1 MPRERILILGGTRDA
16 RQIAEA
22 LLGEGY
28 AVISSLAGVTETP
41 VLPPGEVRRG
51 GFGGIAGLADYLVA
65 ENIALVIDATHPF
78 AAQMSAH
85 AHAACGLK
93 EVPLLRFERPAW
105 DAVAGDRWM
114 EAKDIE
120 GAVGLLP
127 AGARALVTIGR
138 KEIAPFFARGD
149 ISGVARMIEAPA
161 MAVPPG
167 WEVLL
172 ERPPFTV
179 ESEARLMAGLGIT
192 HLVTKNAGGSSTGA
206 KLVAARQLSLPV
218 IMVRR
223 PVKPGN
229 HAFSCESELIR
240 AVSRVLYP

>member
-16 RQIAEA
+16 RQIAAA

-51 GFGGIAGLADYLVA
+51 GFGGIMGLAAYLTA
-65 ENIALVIDATHPF
+65 ERIAVVVDATHPF

-105 DAVAGDRWM
+105 EAVAGDRWT
-114 EAKDIE
+114 EAMDIE

-127 AGARALVTIGR
+127 PAARALVTIGR

-167 WEVLL
+167 WDLLL

-192 HLVTKNAGGSSTGA
+192 HLVTKNAGGASTDA

-223 PVKPGN
+223 PLKPGIL
-229 HAFSCESELIR
+229 AFSGETELLG
-240 AVSRVLYP
+240 AVRRVLCP